1 MLKRL
6 FMLFLSKTDNVN
18 YARKLGVQVGK
29 DCRLNGVSFG
39 SEAYL
44 VKLGNHVSATR
55 VHFETHDG
63 GMWIFRDKHPDWDK
77 IRGISVGNNVY
88 IGFDCL
94 IMPGVT
100 IGNNVII
107 GAKTVVTKDI
117 PDNVV
122 VAGVPG
128 RIIKTTDEYYNKISQ
143 EVVNT
148 KKMSSEEKR
157 RYLINEVK
165 N

>member
-6 FMLFLSKTDNVN
+6 FMLFLSKRDNVK
-18 YARKLGVQVGK
+18 YARKLGVQVGD

-44 VKLGNHVSATR
+44 VKLGNHVSATK

-117 PDNVV
+117 PDDVV

-128 RIIKTTDEYYNKISQ
+128 RIIKTTGEYYNKICQ
-143 EVVNT
+143 EVINT
-148 KKMSSEEKR
+148 KKMSSEEKK
-157 RYLINEVK
+157 RYLINGAK

>member
-18 YARKLGVQVGK
+18 YARKLGVQVGE
-29 DCRLNGVSFG
+29 DCRLNGATFG

-44 VKLGNHVSATR
+44 VKLGDHVSATK

-94 IMPGVT
+94 ILPGVT

-107 GAKTVVTKDI
+107 GAKTVVTKDV
-117 PDNVV
+117 PDDVV
-122 VAGVPG
+122 VVGVPG
-128 RIIKTTDEYYNKISQ
+128 RIIKTTDEYYNKIRQ
-143 EVVNT
+143 EVINT
-148 KKMSSEEKR
+148 KKMTSDEKK
-157 RYLINEVK
+157 RYLINREK
-165 N
+165 K

>member
-1 MLKRL
+1 
-6 FMLFLSKTDNVN
+6 MLFLSKRDNVK
-18 YARKLGVQVGK
+18 YARKLGVQVGE

-88 IGFDCL
+88 IGFDCF

-107 GAKTVVTKDI
+107 GAKTVVTKDV

-143 EVVNT
+143 EVINT
-148 KKMSSEEKR
+148 KIMSSEEKK
-157 RYLINEVK
+157 RYLINLGE